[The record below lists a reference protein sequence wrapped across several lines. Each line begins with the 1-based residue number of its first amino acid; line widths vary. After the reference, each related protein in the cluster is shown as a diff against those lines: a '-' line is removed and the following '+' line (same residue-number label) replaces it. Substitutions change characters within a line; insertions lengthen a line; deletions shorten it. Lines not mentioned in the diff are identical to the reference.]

1 MSIEA
6 INQLYIDNYGRPASQ
21 GELDYHANRFGSEL
35 DAQEAAALTN
45 EMVSVPG
52 YTAPAAPVAAPV
64 ESSAPAT
71 TPVES
76 SAPANTYTTEEK
88 SVGMGITETVYR
100 DANTGNVISE
110 DQAMSG
116 TRVSDGST
124 PDAFDFGSNLTE
136 IYQNV
141 LGRDA
146 TADDIAYYK
155 AEFGDSIDANERQQL
170 FTSMMQD
177 SDAAQ
182 SGAFQ
187 AYQDVFGAAPTEYGD
202 FMKAR
207 KAVGATLDEGEAQKY
222 FESVIPELGS
232 DNTVKQFQNVLGRD
246 PSLDA
251 YKYYRDVDPD
261 AIQDATTFR
270 QTAITGGEFGN
281 RAAEMFEQE
290 MGYAPSEAEL
300 NNILN
305 SNINLNQDSFTTGL
319 AGINIANRPATSTIQ
334 PLSGFTPQPSLA
346 PQPRMQPTGMPLN
359 DPLAATINLAPTRV
373 IAGQQFYQTPTSL
386 APAPIQS
393 TFNNTP
399 STASAPSS
407 VASMASSFAMG
418 GQVQPMDGQPSSSF
432 SPPPPPP
439 SPIQS
444 RSPMFEGNSGNQ
456 GGFNIKGINNG
467 VRGLLENIQQ
477 EMRPV
482 FGLKNSLHGYL
493 QDTRGMQGG
502 MGNTSPYDSRQMQ
515 AMDMG
520 GGLGLS
526 NLLRGRRNRIR

>member
-1 MSIEA
+1 MRIQEM
-6 INQLYIDNYGRPASQ
+6 LYQKIK
-21 GELDYHANRFGSEL
+21 L
-35 DAQEAAALTN
+35 
-45 EMVSVPG
+45 
-52 YTAPAAPVAAPV
+52 
-64 ESSAPAT
+64 
-71 TPVES
+71 
-76 SAPANTYTTEEK
+76 
-88 SVGMGITETVYR
+88 
-100 DANTGNVISE
+100 
-110 DQAMSG
+110 
-116 TRVSDGST
+116 
-124 PDAFDFGSNLTE
+124 FDFGSNLTE
-136 IYQNV
+136 IYQSV
-141 LGRDA
+141 LGRDP

-222 FESVIPELGS
+222 FESIIPELGS
-232 DNTVKQFQNVLGRD
+232 DNTVKQFQNVLGRN

-261 AIQDATTFR
+261 AIQDAATFR
-270 QTAITGGEFGN
+270 QTAITGGEFEN

-290 MGYAPSEAEL
+290 MGRIPSQAEL

-305 SNINLNQDSFTTGL
+305 SNINLNRDSFTTGL
-319 AGINIANRPATSTIQ
+319 AGINIANRPATSAIQ

-359 DPLAATINLAPTRV
+359 DPLAATINLANQGAPV

-386 APAPIQS
+386 APAPIQTTS
-393 TFNNTP
+393 P
-399 STASAPSS
+399 SASAPSS
-407 VASMASSFAMG
+407 VASKASSFAMG
-418 GQVQPMDGQPSSSF
+418 GQVQQMDGQPSSPF
-432 SPPPPPP
+432 SPPPPPL
-439 SPIQS
+439 QS
-444 RSPMFEGNSGNQ
+444 RSPLQPLSPMFGGNSGNQ
-456 GGFNIKGINNG
+456 GGFNINNINSG
-467 VRGLLENIQQ
+467 VKGLLENIQQ

-515 AMDMG
+515 AMDMN

>member
-52 YTAPAAPVAAPV
+52 YTAPAAPVAAPVESSAPATTPV

-170 FTSMMQD
+170 FTGMMQD
-177 SDAAQ
+177 PDAAQ

-359 DPLAATINLAPTRV
+359 DPLAATINLANQGAPV

-386 APAPIQS
+386 APAPIQTTS
-393 TFNNTP
+393 P
-399 STASAPSS
+399 SASAPSS
-407 VASMASSFAMG
+407 VAAMASPF
-418 GQVQPMDGQPSSSF
+418 V
-432 SPPPPPP
+432 
-439 SPIQS
+439 
-444 RSPMFEGNSGNQ
+444 N
-456 GGFNIKGINNG
+456 
-467 VRGLLENIQQ
+467 
-477 EMRPV
+477 
-482 FGLKNSLHGYL
+482 
-493 QDTRGMQGG
+493 
-502 MGNTSPYDSRQMQ
+502 
-515 AMDMG
+515 
-520 GGLGLS
+520 GGLAK
-526 NLLRGRRNRIR
+526 LRY

>member
-1 MSIEA
+1 MSLEA

-35 DAQEAAALTN
+35 DAREAASLTN

-52 YTAPAAPVAAPV
+52 YTAPVAPVAAPVAAPV

-88 SVGMGITETVYR
+88 PLGMGVTETVYR
-100 DANTGNVISE
+100 DAKTGNVISE

-116 TRVSDGST
+116 TRASDGSV

-170 FTSMMQD
+170 FTGMMQD
-177 SDAAQ
+177 PDAAQ

-246 PSLDA
+246 PSLQA
-251 YKYYRDVDPD
+251 YKYYRDENPD

-334 PLSGFTPQPSLA
+334 PLSGFTPQP
-346 PQPRMQPTGMPLN
+346 RMQPTGMPLN
-359 DPLAATINLAPTRV
+359 DPLAATINLAPTPVIAGPTPV
-373 IAGQQFYQTPTSL
+373 IAGQQFYQTPISL

-407 VASMASSFAMG
+407 VASMASPF
-418 GQVQPMDGQPSSSF
+418 V
-432 SPPPPPP
+432 
-439 SPIQS
+439 
-444 RSPMFEGNSGNQ
+444 N
-456 GGFNIKGINNG
+456 
-467 VRGLLENIQQ
+467 
-477 EMRPV
+477 
-482 FGLKNSLHGYL
+482 
-493 QDTRGMQGG
+493 
-502 MGNTSPYDSRQMQ
+502 
-515 AMDMG
+515 
-520 GGLGLS
+520 GGLAK
-526 NLLRGRRNRIR
+526 LRY

>member
-1 MSIEA
+1 MSLEA

-35 DAQEAAALTN
+35 DAQEAASLTN

-52 YTAPAAPVAAPV
+52 YTAPAAPVESSAPATTPV

-88 SVGMGITETVYR
+88 PLGMGVTETVYR
-100 DANTGNVISE
+100 DADTGNMITE
-110 DQAMSG
+110 EQAMSG
-116 TRVSDGST
+116 TRASDGSV

-170 FTSMMQD
+170 FTGMMQD
-177 SDAAQ
+177 PNAAQ

-246 PSLDA
+246 PSLQA
-251 YKYYRDVDPD
+251 YKYYRDENPD

-334 PLSGFTPQPSLA
+334 PLSGFTPQP
-346 PQPRMQPTGMPLN
+346 RMQPTGMPLN
-359 DPLAATINLAPTRV
+359 DPLAATINLAPTPVIAGPTPV
-373 IAGQQFYQTPTSL
+373 IAGQQFYQTPISL

-407 VASMASSFAMG
+407 VASMASPF
-418 GQVQPMDGQPSSSF
+418 V
-432 SPPPPPP
+432 
-439 SPIQS
+439 
-444 RSPMFEGNSGNQ
+444 N
-456 GGFNIKGINNG
+456 
-467 VRGLLENIQQ
+467 
-477 EMRPV
+477 
-482 FGLKNSLHGYL
+482 
-493 QDTRGMQGG
+493 
-502 MGNTSPYDSRQMQ
+502 
-515 AMDMG
+515 
-520 GGLGLS
+520 GGLAK
-526 NLLRGRRNRIR
+526 LRY

>member
-21 GELDYHANRFGSEL
+21 GELDYHANRFGAEL

-64 ESSAPAT
+64 
-71 TPVES
+71 
-76 SAPANTYTTEEK
+76 TYTTEEK
-88 SVGMGITETVYR
+88 PLGMGATETVYR
-100 DANTGNVISE
+100 DADTGNVITE
-110 DQAMSG
+110 EQAMSG
-116 TRVSDGST
+116 TRVSDGSV

-136 IYQNV
+136 IYQSV
-141 LGRDA
+141 LGRDP
-146 TADDIAYYK
+146 TANDIAYYK
-155 AEFGDSIDANERQQL
+155 KEFGDSIDANERQDL
-170 FTSMMQD
+170 FTRMMQD
-177 SDAAQ
+177 PDAAK

-232 DNTVKQFQNVLGRD
+232 DNTIKQFQNVLGRD

-261 AIQDATTFR
+261 AIQDAATFR

-290 MGYAPSEAEL
+290 MGYAPSQAEL

-305 SNINLNQDSFTTGL
+305 SNINLNRDSFTTGL
-319 AGINIANRPATSTIQ
+319 AGINIANRPATSAIQ
-334 PLSGFTPQPSLA
+334 PLSGFTPQP
-346 PQPRMQPTGMPLN
+346 RMQPPGMPLSN
-359 DPLAATINLAPTRV
+359 PQAATINLANQGARV

-386 APAPIQS
+386 APAPIQTTS
-393 TFNNTP
+393 P
-399 STASAPSS
+399 SASAPSS
-407 VASMASSFAMG
+407 VAAMASSFANG
-418 GQVQPMDGQPSSSF
+418 GQVQQMYGQPSSSPF
-432 SPPPPPP
+432 SPPPPF
-439 SPIQS
+439 PIQS

-456 GGFNIKGINNG
+456 GGFNINNINTG
-467 VRGLLENIQQ
+467 VKGLLENIQQ

>member
-45 EMVSVPG
+45 EMISVPG
-52 YTAPAAPVAAPV
+52 YTAPVD
-64 ESSAPAT
+64 SSAPAT
-71 TPVES
+71 NS
-76 SAPANTYTTEEK
+76 GTYTTEEK
-88 SVGMGITETVYR
+88 PVGMGITETVYR
-100 DANTGNVISE
+100 DADTGNVITE
-110 DQAMSG
+110 EQAMSG
-116 TRVSDGST
+116 TRVSDGSV

-136 IYQNV
+136 IYQSV

-155 AEFGDSIDANERQQL
+155 REFGDSIDANERQDL
-170 FTSMMQD
+170 FTRMMQD
-177 SDAAQ
+177 PDAAK

-202 FMKAR
+202 FMKAQ
-207 KAVGATLDEGEAQKY
+207 KAVGATLDEGESQKY

-305 SNINLNQDSFTTGL
+305 SNINLNRDSFTTGL
-319 AGINIANRPATSTIQ
+319 AGINIANRPATSAIQ
-334 PLSGFTPQPSLA
+334 PLSGFTPQPFLA
-346 PQPRMQPTGMPLN
+346 PQPRMQPPGMPLSN
-359 DPLAATINLAPTRV
+359 PQAATINLANQGAPV

-386 APAPIQS
+386 APAPIQTTS
-393 TFNNTP
+393 P
-399 STASAPSS
+399 SASAPSS
-407 VASMASSFAMG
+407 VAAMASPF
-418 GQVQPMDGQPSSSF
+418 V
-432 SPPPPPP
+432 
-439 SPIQS
+439 
-444 RSPMFEGNSGNQ
+444 N
-456 GGFNIKGINNG
+456 
-467 VRGLLENIQQ
+467 
-477 EMRPV
+477 
-482 FGLKNSLHGYL
+482 
-493 QDTRGMQGG
+493 
-502 MGNTSPYDSRQMQ
+502 
-515 AMDMG
+515 
-520 GGLGLS
+520 GGLAK
-526 NLLRGRRNRIR
+526 LRY